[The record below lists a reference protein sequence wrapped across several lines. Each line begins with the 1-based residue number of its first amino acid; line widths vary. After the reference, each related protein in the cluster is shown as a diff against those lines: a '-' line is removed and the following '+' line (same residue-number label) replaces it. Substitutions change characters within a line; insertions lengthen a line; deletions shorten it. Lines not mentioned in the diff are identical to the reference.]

1 MDSCVFIFQ
10 YFLVMFMKKYL
21 SRSQGI
27 ATFEDC
33 DGFSWRIEWYAYL
46 QSGRRLVF
54 TIGWYKFA
62 SDHNAKDGD
71 ILLVEILNSE
81 HFKVQIL
88 LGEICMAIK
97 ENKALGCTR
106 EVGFLEFFHYML

>member
-1 MDSCVFIFQ
+1 MDSCVFILQSFP
-10 YFLVMFMKKYL
+10 LIFMTKYL

-46 QSGRRLVF
+46 QSRQRLVF
-54 TIGWYKFA
+54 TTGWSEFA

-81 HFKVQIL
+81 HFKFQIL
-88 LGEICMAIK
+88 PGEICMAIK
-97 ENKALGCTR
+97 ENKDLGCTR